1 MDEQKD
7 CRWWVDDDES
17 DVGNYT
23 HEHAAEHGS
32 GFCLLKD
39 FFTKCC
45 GKCKYWTK
53 EKKGC

>member
-7 CRWWVDDDES
+7 CEWWVDDDES

-39 FFTKCC
+39 FFTRCG
-45 GKCKYWTK
+45 GKCKDWK
-53 EKKGC
+53 EEKAK